1 MQKKKISRRGAL
13 LGFTLLPMLLPI
25 LACAAEAAAEQLV
38 VSTDEGDMAL
48 SRYPAEGAVKR
59 PAVLLLHGSRGI
71 ELRPAAYE
79 RHATALQAA
88 GIDCYIVRYMTE
100 ADTRILGN
108 GTKQQREAHDAARFG
123 AWARRTSAAITAV
136 IARPDSSGR
145 IGLLGFSL
153 GGYVAAATATRDQ
166 RVDALAVLYGGLPD
180 AMASD
185 VKHLP
190 PLLELHG
197 EADSNVPLREGER
210 LVKLG
215 KAAGGEAEQV
225 TYPGKKHGFDFSDTD
240 PATFDA
246 IGRVTR
252 FFGAHLKGR

>member
-1 MQKKKISRRGAL
+1 MQTITRRSAL
-13 LGFTLLPMLLPI
+13 LGLALLPT
-25 LACAAEAAAEQLV
+25 LARAASATPEQLA
-38 VSTDEGDMAL
+38 VSTDEGDMAV
-48 SRYPAEGAVKR
+48 SRYAADGAAKR

-71 ELRPAAYE
+71 EMKPAAYE
-79 RHATALQAA
+79 RHANALKAG
-88 GIDCYIVRYMTE
+88 GIDCYLVRYMTE
-100 ADTRILGN
+100 ADTRTLGN
-108 GTKQQREAHDAARFG
+108 GTKPEREAHEAARYE
-123 AWARRTSAAITAV
+123 AWAKRTSAAITAV
-136 IARPDSSGR
+136 LARPGSSGR

-153 GGYVAAATATRDQ
+153 GGYVAAATAVRDE
-166 RVDALAVLYGGLPD
+166 RVAALAVLYGGLPD
-180 AMASD
+180 AMASG

-210 LVKLG
+210 LVKLA

-225 TYPGKKHGFDFSDTD
+225 TYPGKTHGFDFSETD

-252 FFGAHLKGR
+252 FFGAHLMSG